1 MKAQNLLCFG
11 LIALLGCEWVPDDE
25 DDDAGYR
32 RVDAAVDDAN
42 VAGVWRI
49 SGHGRLYDC
58 EDERFNLSDFDLESA
73 RFRVVQGHGAEG
85 EPGQHP
91 NCGVEGGGACLAA
104 PDPPLIAGGEF
115 HFEQGRILGLIA
127 EFQTREVTGVGTIL
141 LRYRGRLNPI
151 GQIEGTFEGNGPST
165 CKSDG

>member
-1 MKAQNLLCFG
+1 M
-11 LIALLGCEWVPDDE
+11 PD
-25 DDDAGYR
+25 G
-32 RVDAAVDDAN
+32 
-42 VAGVWRI
+42 G
-49 SGHGRLYDC
+49 S
-58 EDERFNLSDFDLESA
+58 
-73 RFRVVQGHGAEG
+73 
-85 EPGQHP
+85 EPHP
-91 NCGVEGGGACLAA
+91 HRDPCLAA

-165 CKSDG
+165 CKSDGDFTVQISP